1 MKRYNADNRHD
12 FAASDILKEVEY
24 EEPVYPLTS
33 DESEKP
39 KTAPLYAFHSI
50 VDKTFFKPGL
60 SSISQVSGA
69 GRKPVYDSLPD
80 GSMPD
85 YGVNIAWVRSV
96 ARDRVD
102 IDLALEVVRET
113 VKRADLEDKDA
124 LKQAAKAEEQL
135 QKLGEMIKSASDKSV
150 EDKSTAT
157 AVSSD

>member
-1 MKRYNADNRHD
+1 MERYNSDNRHN
-12 FAASDILKEVEY
+12 FAAKDVLVSVDEQ
-24 EEPVYPLTS
+24 EPVFALTS

-60 SSISQVSGA
+60 SSISQVSGS

-85 YGVNIAWVRSV
+85 YGVNIAWVRSK

-113 VKRADLEDKDA
+113 VERAKLDDA
-124 LKQAAKAEEQL
+124 DAIKQAQKAEQQL
-135 QKLGEMIKSASDKSV
+135 QKLGDVIKSSASVDKSAETV
-150 EDKSTAT
+150 
-157 AVSSD
+157 VSES

>member
-1 MKRYNADNRHD
+1 MNRYNSDDRHD
-12 FAASDILKEVEY
+12 FAASDVLQDVEY
-24 EEPVYPLTS
+24 EEPMYPLTS
-33 DESEKP
+33 DKSANP

-60 SSISQVSGA
+60 SSISQLSGA

-85 YGVNIAWVRSV
+85 YGVNIAWVRSA

-113 VKRADLEDKDA
+113 VKRADLDDKDA
-124 LKQAAKAEEQL
+124 IKQAEKAEQQL
-135 QKLGEMIKSASDKSV
+135 QKLGEVIKSASDKSA
-150 EDKSTAT
+150 DGN
-157 AVSSD
+157 SDLD